1 MDEYNAAIAP
11 DPDNAWGY
19 YFRGLSY
26 IVQGRYEQAVAVWG
40 QGAQEAVPACLKQ
53 RGLRYVIGA
62 HGMLTPDIDEAVCL
76 LQDVHRRRQS

>member
-26 IVQGRYEQAVAVWG
+26 IVQGRYEQAVAVWC